1 MADSDPARGVRHD
14 GSVIERDHRIF
25 AGELRSLRIAAGF
38 ATGKDFAAHIGW
50 VASKVSRI
58 ENARTLPSDDDL
70 DVWLP
75 AVGAD
80 EETSARLRDALV
92 DLRLERDRWK
102 RQLRRGHSER
112 QHAEAVAEHDAT
124 RIVSVELFLVPGLVQ
139 TPAYARHVFEMAA
152 AMHGTRADTEDAVRE
167 RIRRQDVLYD
177 PSKRIEVLIGE
188 SALRYPICDVPML
201 RVQIDRLLN
210 LIGLAHVRL
219 GIVPLG
225 RQLPT
230 ITMHGFTIHDDT
242 VLVEVNHTEL
252 TVVDVDDVELYNG
265 IVRDLWTAA
274 AEGEAARTLLQRVL
288 SDLASAD

>member
-1 MADSDPARGVRHD
+1 MAHSDPARGVRHD
-14 GSVIERDHRIF
+14 CTVTDREHQIF
-25 AGELRSLRIAAGF
+25 AGELRRLRIDAGF
-38 ATGKDFAAHIGW
+38 ETGKDFAAHLGW

-58 ENARTLPSDDDL
+58 ENARTLLSDADL
-70 DVWLP
+70 DVWLRG
-75 AVGAD
+75 VGAD
-80 EETSARLRDALV
+80 DETAARLHGVLI

-102 RQLRRGHSER
+102 QQLRRGHSER
-112 QHAEAVAEHDAT
+112 QRAEAVTERDAT

-139 TPAYARHVFEMAA
+139 TPGYARHVFEMAA
-152 AMHGTRADTEDAVRE
+152 EMHDTRADTDDAVRE

-177 PSKRIEVLIGE
+177 PNKSVEILIGE
-188 SALRYPICDVPML
+188 SAFRYPICSVPVL

-219 GIVPLG
+219 GIIPLN

-252 TVVDVDDVELYNG
+252 TAVDAEDVELYNG
-265 IVRDLWTAA
+265 IVRDLWTVA
-274 AEGEAARTLLQRVL
+274 AEGEAARSTLQRVL
-288 SDLASAD
+288 GDIASPD

>member
-1 MADSDPARGVRHD
+1 MTD
-14 GSVIERDHRIF
+14 RDHQIF
-25 AGELRSLRIAAGF
+25 AGELRRLRLNAGF
-38 ATGKDFAAHIGW
+38 KTGKEFASAIGW

-58 ENARTLPSDDDL
+58 ENARTIPSDDDL
-70 DVWLP
+70 KVWLP

-80 EETSARLRDALV
+80 EETSARLGGALV

-102 RQLRRGHSER
+102 QQLRRGHSQR
-112 QHAEAVAEHDAT
+112 QHAEAVAERDAT

-139 TPAYARHVFEMAA
+139 TPGYARNVFEMAA
-152 AMHGTRADTEDAVRE
+152 EMHDTRADTDDAVRE

-177 PSKRIEVLIGE
+177 PSKRIEILIGE
-188 SALRYPICDVPML
+188 SAFRYPICEVPVL

-210 LIGLAHVRL
+210 LIGLAHVRF
-219 GIVPLG
+219 GIIPLD
-225 RQLPT
+225 RPLPT

-252 TVVDVDDVELYNG
+252 TVVDADDVALYDT
-265 IVRDLWTAA
+265 IVDQLWQVA

-288 SDLASAD
+288 GGLA